1 MIKVLHHH
9 QKFDMQ
15 PLLEWDLKALP
26 YVIQKFDTAIWC
38 VEESDPS
45 GGIALP
51 NVDGIKSRKLDTIYQ
66 FIGGMPMM
74 YIECRRLESK
84 LKEAAAHATEKRRSS
99 MQEREHIEQRKI
111 RHT

>member
-1 MIKVLHHH
+1 M
-9 QKFDMQ
+9 
-15 PLLEWDLKALP
+15 
-26 YVIQKFDTAIWC
+26 
-38 VEESDPS
+38 EESDPS

-66 FIGGMPMM
+66 FIGGM
-74 YIECRRLESK
+74 YIGCQRLESK
-84 LKEAAAHATEKRRSS
+84 LKEAAARATEKRRSS

>member
-1 MIKVLHHH
+1 M
-9 QKFDMQ
+9 
-15 PLLEWDLKALP
+15 
-26 YVIQKFDTAIWC
+26 
-38 VEESDPS
+38 EESDPS